1 MSNATQAIIFGGAGF
16 IGTHL
21 ATSLV
26 ASQRYK
32 RVVSV
37 DIGQPRANVAGVEY
51 LHHDVRQTI
60 DSGISDGSPTD
71 IFNLAAIHVTPG
83 HPDGDYYYTN
93 VLGAVNV
100 CRFAN
105 AIGCSNIV
113 FTSSISIYGPSE
125 AALDEEATPAPVSAY
140 GRSKLAAEKIHL
152 LWQSEALDR
161 KLTIVRPAVIYGLH
175 ERGNFTR
182 LSRLLERNSFVYP
195 GRTDTIKSCGYVKDL
210 VSSMMHMSNQQD
222 GVSIYNF
229 SFERRYTISEICAAF
244 SRVAAYRKPRLTI
257 PIWFM
262 NLAVLPFEALHS
274 AGLKTGINR
283 DRVRK
288 LWFSTNIL
296 PKRLVESG
304 FKFSYDLESS
314 LVEWKRESALR
325 DFD

>member
-1 MSNATQAIIFGGAGF
+1 
-16 IGTHL
+16 
-21 ATSLV
+21 V

-229 SFERRYTISEICAAF
+229 SFEHRYTISEICAAF

-296 PKRLVESG
+296 PKRLVTSG

-314 LVEWKRESALR
+314 LIEWRRESALK

>member
-26 ASQRYK
+26 GSRKYK

-37 DIGQPRANVAGVEY
+37 DIGPPRANVAGVEY
-51 LHHDVRQTI
+51 LHHDVREAI
-60 DSGISDGSPTD
+60 DSGISNGSPAD
-71 IFNLAAIHVTPG
+71 IFNLAAVHVTPG

-105 AIGCSNIV
+105 AIGCHNLV

-125 AALDEEATPAPVSAY
+125 AALDEDATPAPVSAY

-182 LSRLLERNSFVYP
+182 LSRMMERNAFVYP

-210 VSSMMHMSNQQD
+210 VSSMMYMSTQND

-229 SFERRYTISEICAAF
+229 SFEHRYTISEICASF
-244 SRVAAYRKPRLTI
+244 SCVAGYRKPRLTI
-257 PIWFM
+257 PIWSM
-262 NLAVLPFEALHS
+262 NLAVLPFEALQA
-274 AGLKTGINR
+274 AGLNTGINR

-296 PKRLVESG
+296 PKRLVASG
-304 FKFSYDLESS
+304 FKFAYDLESS
-314 LVEWKRESALR
+314 LVEWKRQSALK

>member
-1 MSNATQAIIFGGAGF
+1 
-16 IGTHL
+16 
-21 ATSLV
+21 
-26 ASQRYK
+26 
-32 RVVSV
+32 
-37 DIGQPRANVAGVEY
+37 
-51 LHHDVRQTI
+51 
-60 DSGISDGSPTD
+60 
-71 IFNLAAIHVTPG
+71 
-83 HPDGDYYYTN
+83 
-93 VLGAVNV
+93 VNV

-152 LWQSEALDR
+152 LWQSEALNR

-182 LSRLLERNSFVYP
+182 LSRMMERNAFVYP

-210 VSSMMHMSNQQD
+210 VSSMIFMSGQND
-222 GVSIYNF
+222 GVRIYNF
-229 SFERRYTISEICAAF
+229 SFEHRYTISEICAAF
-244 SRVAAYRKPRLTI
+244 SRVAGYKEPRLTI

-262 NLAVLPFEALHS
+262 NLAVLPFEALQS
-274 AGLKTGINR
+274 VGLKTGINR

-296 PKRLVESG
+296 PKGLVTSG

-314 LVEWKRESALR
+314 LIEWRRESALK

>member
-1 MSNATQAIIFGGAGF
+1 MSNTTQAIIFGGAGF

-21 ATSLV
+21 ARGLV
-26 ASQRYK
+26 ASQKYK
-32 RVVSV
+32 RIVSV
-37 DIGQPRANVAGVEY
+37 DLSPPRATVAGVEY

-60 DSGISDGSPTD
+60 DSGISDGGLAD
-71 IFNLAAIHVTPG
+71 IFNLAAVHVTPG

-105 AIGCSNIV
+105 AIGCREIV
-113 FTSSISIYGPSE
+113 FTSSISIYGPTE
-125 AALDEEATPAPVSAY
+125 AALDEDAMPAPVSAY

-152 LWQSEALDR
+152 LWQSEAADR
-161 KLTIVRPAVIYGLH
+161 KLTIVRPAVIYGLY

-182 LSRLLERNSFVYP
+182 LSRMMERNAFVYP
-195 GRTDTIKSCGYVKDL
+195 GRNDTIKSCGYVKDL
-210 VSSMMHMSNQQD
+210 VSSIIYMSNKND
-222 GVSIYNF
+222 GVSVYNF
-229 SFERRYTISEICAAF
+229 SFEHRYTISEICAAF
-244 SRVAAYRKPRLTI
+244 SRVGGYKKPRLTI
-257 PIWFM
+257 PIWLMDF
-262 NLAVLPFEALHS
+262 AVLPFEALHS
-274 AGLKTGINR
+274 AGLNTGINR

-296 PKRLVESG
+296 PKRLVASG

-314 LVEWKRESALR
+314 LLEWKRESDLR

>member
-21 ATSLV
+21 ATCLV

-161 KLTIVRPAVIYGLH
+161 MLTIVRPAVIYGLH

-229 SFERRYTISEICAAF
+229 SFEHRYTISEICAAF